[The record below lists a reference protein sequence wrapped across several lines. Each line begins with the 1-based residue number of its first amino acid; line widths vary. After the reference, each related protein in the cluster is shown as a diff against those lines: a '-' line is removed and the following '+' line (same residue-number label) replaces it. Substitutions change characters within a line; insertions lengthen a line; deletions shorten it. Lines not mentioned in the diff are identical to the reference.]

1 MKKGDKIGIVAC
13 SNGLKEN
20 SRQEMED
27 LKNTLEEL
35 GLIPV
40 FSRYLYAGNGVES
53 AGRRKRAEELMN
65 FYRDEEIK
73 GIFDVSGGDL
83 ANGVLPWLDYE
94 EIKESGKAFWGYSD
108 LTTVVNAITTKTG
121 SPSVL
126 YQIRNLIYRDGE
138 EQKRRFRS
146 FLDVEKNDSLFQF
159 PYEFLQGNAM
169 SGILIGGNVRCF
181 LKLAGTGY
189 FPELTGKILLLE
201 ACGGGDAQLLTY
213 FSQLEQLGAFQ
224 KVSGILLGTFT
235 QLERE
240 KGAEQVWRLLKD
252 FVPEPLPVAKTAFIG
267 HGTDSGAAVIGEKYC
282 FCSQESNKSDRTSHI

>member
-20 SRQEMED
+20 SRQEMEH

-126 YQIRNLIYRDGE
+126 YKIRNLIYRDVE
-138 EQKRRFRS
+138 E
-146 FLDVEKNDSLFQF
+146 
-159 PYEFLQGNAM
+159 
-169 SGILIGGNVRCF
+169 
-181 LKLAGTGY
+181 
-189 FPELTGKILLLE
+189 
-201 ACGGGDAQLLTY
+201 
-213 FSQLEQLGAFQ
+213 
-224 KVSGILLGTFT
+224 
-235 QLERE
+235 
-240 KGAEQVWRLLKD
+240 
-252 FVPEPLPVAKTAFIG
+252 
-267 HGTDSGAAVIGEKYC
+267 
-282 FCSQESNKSDRTSHI
+282 

>member
-20 SRQEMED
+20 SRQEMEY
-27 LKNTLEEL
+27 LKDTLEEL

-108 LTTVVNAITTKTG
+108 LTTVVNAITAKTG
-121 SPSVL
+121 KPSVL
-126 YQIRNLIYRDGE
+126 YQIRNLIYQDGE
-138 EQKRRFRS
+138 EQKCRFRS
-146 FLDVEKNDSLFQF
+146 CLLEQNQRQGIGSTQNQTQKNRSLQSQSLPESLEPEESGYIQKMSGLDTLFHF
-159 PYEFLQGNAM
+159 PYH
-169 SGILIGGNVRCF
+169 SIILIH
-181 LKLAGTGY
+181 LH
-189 FPELTGKILLLE
+189 
-201 ACGGGDAQLLTY
+201 
-213 FSQLEQLGAFQ
+213 S
-224 KVSGILLGTFT
+224 
-235 QLERE
+235 
-240 KGAEQVWRLLKD
+240 
-252 FVPEPLPVAKTAFIG
+252 
-267 HGTDSGAAVIGEKYC
+267 
-282 FCSQESNKSDRTSHI
+282 

>member
-13 SNGLKEN
+13 SNGLKES
-20 SRQEMED
+20 SRQEMEY
-27 LKNTLEEL
+27 LKDTLEEL
-35 GLIPV
+35 GLIPF

-53 AGRRKRAEELMN
+53 AGRRKRAEELMK
-65 FYRDEEIK
+65 FYRDGEIK

-83 ANGVLPWLDYE
+83 ANGVLPWLDYG

-121 SPSVL
+121 RPSVL

-146 FLDVEKNDSLFQF
+146 FLDAEGNNSLFHF
-159 PYEFLQGNAM
+159 PYEFLQGDAM
-169 SGILIGGNVRCF
+169 SGILIGGNIRCF

-201 ACGGGDAQLLTY
+201 AWGGKVPQMVTY
-213 FSQLEQLGAFQ
+213 LSQLSQIGAFK
-224 KVSGILLGTFT
+224 KVNGILLGTFT
-235 QLERE
+235 QMEQSECQPDMSQLILEFAE
-240 KGAEQVWRLLKD
+240 K
-252 FVPEPLPVAKTAFIG
+252 KTPIARTSLIG
-267 HGTDSGAAVIGEKYC
+267 HGTDSKAIRIGHHLKLYSGEANTRIYK
-282 FCSQESNKSDRTSHI
+282 NL

>member
-20 SRQEMED
+20 SRQEMEH

-94 EIKESGKAFWGYSD
+94 EIK
-108 LTTVVNAITTKTG
+108 
-121 SPSVL
+121 
-126 YQIRNLIYRDGE
+126 
-138 EQKRRFRS
+138 
-146 FLDVEKNDSLFQF
+146 
-159 PYEFLQGNAM
+159 
-169 SGILIGGNVRCF
+169 
-181 LKLAGTGY
+181 
-189 FPELTGKILLLE
+189 
-201 ACGGGDAQLLTY
+201 
-213 FSQLEQLGAFQ
+213 
-224 KVSGILLGTFT
+224 
-235 QLERE
+235 
-240 KGAEQVWRLLKD
+240 
-252 FVPEPLPVAKTAFIG
+252 
-267 HGTDSGAAVIGEKYC
+267 
-282 FCSQESNKSDRTSHI
+282 

>member
-20 SRQEMED
+20 SRQEMEH

-94 EIKESGKAFWGYSD
+94 EIKESRKAFWGYSD

-121 SPSVL
+121 
-126 YQIRNLIYRDGE
+126 IG
-138 EQKRRFRS
+138 
-146 FLDVEKNDSLFQF
+146 SL
-159 PYEFLQGNAM
+159 PD
-169 SGILIGGNVRCF
+169 
-181 LKLAGTGY
+181 
-189 FPELTGKILLLE
+189 PESYLPGW
-201 ACGGGDAQLLTY
+201 
-213 FSQLEQLGAFQ
+213 
-224 KVSGILLGTFT
+224 
-235 QLERE
+235 R
-240 KGAEQVWRLLKD
+240 GAETT
-252 FVPEPLPVAKTAFIG
+252 VPEFPGCGK
-267 HGTDSGAAVIGEKYC
+267 E
-282 FCSQESNKSDRTSHI
+282 